1 MVFDVDTL
9 LAALPGE
16 HPAGVNLRQSDS
28 TPNPYYRLKDA
39 RSAARVAER
48 AADADPERGSM
59 APEWRLIFE
68 QGQSLLAEQSK
79 DLEVACWLAEAAI
92 RLHGFAGLRDAMAVL
107 DGLVERF
114 WTDLHSV
121 DDEDVGAKVAPVAG
135 LNGLGADGALIQPI
149 RLAPITAP
157 AGAGPAGLWHYMVLR
172 RRGPTSPEAVQL
184 AGCVTATD
192 RATFVAIHR
201 DIAAALASFAA
212 LTARLD
218 SLCGEETPPSSTI
231 RNTLLEAQDALRE
244 VSGLDAAALAAEPAD
259 AAAANAEPAEAEAA
273 TVAGAPAAPAAQA
286 GPARLETREDALRE
300 LARIAAFFREHEPNS
315 PTAYTLLT
323 LIRRARL
330 PLAELLAE
338 LIPDE
343 TVRRSYLNLSGIGPD
358 VPEK

>member
-9 LAALPGE
+9 LAELPGE

-48 AADADPERGSM
+48 AADADPERGSL

-68 QGQSLLAEQSK
+68 QAQVLLAEQSK

-107 DGLVERF
+107 DGLVEHF
-114 WTDLHSV
+114 WTELHSV

-157 AGAGPAGLWHYMVLR
+157 AGPGPAGLWHYMVLR
-172 RRGPTSPEAVQL
+172 RRGPASPEAVQL

-218 SLCGEETPPSSTI
+218 ALCGEETPPSSTI
-231 RNTLLEAQDALRE
+231 RNTLQEAQDALRE
-244 VSGLDAAALAAEPAD
+244 VSGLDAATLAAEPAGV
-259 AAAANAEPAEAEAA
+259 AAPETEPAEAAPVAA
-273 TVAGAPAAPAAQA
+273 APAASNAAQA
-286 GPARLETREDALRE
+286 GPTRLETREDALRE